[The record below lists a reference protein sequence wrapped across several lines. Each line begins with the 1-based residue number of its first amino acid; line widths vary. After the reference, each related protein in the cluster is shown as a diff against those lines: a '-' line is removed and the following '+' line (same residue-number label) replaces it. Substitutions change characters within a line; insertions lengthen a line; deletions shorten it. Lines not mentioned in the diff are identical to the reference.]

1 MLTNFLVNSALM
13 AAMLVKLL
21 LFLIASK
28 TSSVS
33 SLKVSFSS
41 SKYAL
46 CYKIFFFNSFTFLFF
61 SFFLRDCQ
69 YFQMRDAN
77 FLSRVILVVVSSFE
91 AFWNSSWSTFTH
103 SKLPKNIT
111 TCHLQRVLEYGLPC
125 KGLFTFCR
133 CINDNKFAAEFKVS
147 LYSGEAGLTLTNVI
161 AAHSTIHA
169 CDEFRDF
176 WHAPHFSF
184 LRRLFSYTTG
194 ILFLC
199 LTTSVFAVVQGDA
212 IWIHLVLLQKADH

>member
-1 MLTNFLVNSALM
+1 MPFVI
-13 AAMLVKLL
+13 K
-21 LFLIASK
+21 
-28 TSSVS
+28 S
-33 SLKVSFSS
+33 SLIILSP
-41 SKYAL
+41 
-46 CYKIFFFNSFTFLFF
+46 FFFSP
-61 SFFLRDCQ
+61 FFLRHCQ
-69 YFQMRDAN
+69 SFQMRDAN

-111 TCHLQRVLEYGLPC
+111 TCHLQRVLEYGLPY

-133 CINDNKFAAEFKVS
+133 WMITNLLHNSRCHSTVAKQDLHLPTSS
-147 LYSGEAGLTLTNVI
+147 LLIS
-161 AAHSTIHA
+161 STIHA

>member
-1 MLTNFLVNSALM
+1 MLFVIKSS
-13 AAMLVKLL
+13 
-21 LFLIASK
+21 FLILSP
-28 TSSVS
+28 V
-33 SLKVSFSS
+33 
-41 SKYAL
+41 
-46 CYKIFFFNSFTFLFF
+46 FF
-61 SFFLRDCQ
+61 SLFFLRDCQ
-69 YFQMRDAN
+69 SFQMRDAN

-184 LRRLFSYTTG
+184 LRRLFSYMTG

-199 LTTSVFAVVQGDA
+199 LTASVFAVVQGDA
-212 IWIHLVLLQKADH
+212 IWIHLVLLQKAGHGRKDGSEGRRGHEIFHCQCEGIKKNAIYFKGV